1 VRLRKPSKEQK
12 ARPSMMPSALAV
24 FGLMAGPMR
33 SGLMSLL
40 GHQRTWRPRNS
51 TSAVPPKADS
61 SRTSGHVRLVPIV
74 LKKSFLTNE
83 RKFLGPLMRF
93 VRGDV
98 RDHIVTPKIDHG
110 SS

>member
-1 VRLRKPSKEQK
+1 MEKYSLQGKDAPGKRAWKKIKEQT
-12 ARPSMMPSALAV
+12 PQSTMSSAATLAC
-24 FGLMAGPMR
+24 GDETQKRG
-33 SGLMSLL
+33 
-40 GHQRTWRPRNS
+40 
-51 TSAVPPKADS
+51 
-61 SRTSGHVRLVPIV
+61 
-74 LKKSFLTNE
+74 SFLTNE

>member
-1 VRLRKPSKEQK
+1 MLLIGRMFSQVG
-12 ARPSMMPSALAV
+12 
-24 FGLMAGPMR
+24 FG
-33 SGLMSLL
+33 S
-40 GHQRTWRPRNS
+40 
-51 TSAVPPKADS
+51 
-61 SRTSGHVRLVPIV
+61 IV
-74 LKKSFLTNE
+74 LKKSFLVDE

>member
-1 VRLRKPSKEQK
+1 M
-12 ARPSMMPSALAV
+12 ARSELPAVVLSRQRDPDLSCESALY
-24 FGLMAGPMR
+24 LR
-33 SGLMSLL
+33 
-40 GHQRTWRPRNS
+40 RDI
-51 TSAVPPKADS
+51 AD
-61 SRTSGHVRLVPIV
+61 RGRDVRFVPIV
-74 LKKSFLTNE
+74 LKKSFLTND